1 MQNRRF
7 IAPKFHERP
16 QVVSPLSAPQTEE
29 VEEVKKPETPTVDP
43 VVVEDKKTSKDKKQN

>member
-16 QVVSPLSAPQTEE
+16 QPVSPLSAPQPEV
-29 VEEVKKPETPTVDP
+29 VEEIKQPETHVETP
-43 VVVEDKKTSKDKKQN
+43 VVEDKKTPKDKKQN